1 MRVTQRAGQWLI
13 TDRQQR
19 LSQPPENVD
28 LGATPKPNRGDLR
41 PQKGLGWERGECRGC
56 PLQSWDV
63 TGFQQPETVAQSCS
77 GCAVCVNG
85 PCMEAPARGP
95 GGARCGEPARTGGP
109 AASGRFFRLL
119 QKGTHSRREV
129 AGGRWTPD
137 SESRLAHRPVQPSVG
152 RRDRLWHR
160 GGKEVPG
167 RGHEGAG
174 GEGSAVQDKT
184 GRKRGLLGAPP
195 PGGEA
200 TRRGVPVE
208 EHTEASCL
216 GIQPR
221 PRLPRERPGTA
232 KSKPE
237 DSKCH

>member
-63 TGFQQPETVAQSCS
+63 TGFQQLETVAQSCS

-137 SESRLAHRPVQPSVG
+137 SESSLLWGGETGCGTGVAKRFPGGDMKGPGEKALWCRPRQEGSGACWAHR
-152 RRDRLWHR
+152 HR
-160 GGKEVPG
+160 G
-167 RGHEGAG
+167 A
-174 GEGSAVQDKT
+174 
-184 GRKRGLLGAPP
+184 
-195 PGGEA
+195 
-200 TRRGVPVE
+200 
-208 EHTEASCL
+208 
-216 GIQPR
+216 R
-221 PRLPRERPGTA
+221 PRGGPSLWRSTA
-232 KSKPE
+232 K
-237 DSKCH
+237 